1 MSDLRGR
8 ITVAAQELF
17 AGEGVEGISMRKL
30 AERVGVTA
38 TAIYRHFRDKDEILD
53 ALISAGLA
61 VLSEYLEPALKAK
74 DPERRLRGLIDAY
87 LRFAVEQPKY
97 FDLAFLVP
105 SASTRMS
112 EELERHNRA
121 TFKMAIEQVA
131 ACMQMGIF
139 RPGDPIETAVYLW
152 STAHGLVTLHRMN
165 RFGGDA
171 AQFERL
177 YNGAIERAMEG
188 LRPPGGRRPA
198 PPSQR
203 SVGRDAILKDQA

>member
-1 MSDLRGR
+1 MSDLRER
-8 ITVAAQELF
+8 ITVAAQEMF
-17 AGEGVEGISMRKL
+17 ASEGVEAISMRKL
-30 AERVGVTA
+30 ADRVGVTA

-61 VLSEYLEPALKAK
+61 VLSDYLEPALKAR

-87 LRFAVEQPKY
+87 LKFAVEQPKY

-131 ACMQMGIF
+131 ACMEMGVF
-139 RPGDPIETAVYLW
+139 RRGDPIETAVYLW
-152 STAHGLVTLHRMN
+152 STAHGLVTLHRT
-165 RFGGDA
+165 
-171 AQFERL
+171 
-177 YNGAIERAMEG
+177 
-188 LRPPGGRRPA
+188 
-198 PPSQR
+198 
-203 SVGRDAILKDQA
+203 

>member
-1 MSDLRGR
+1 VSDLGGR
-8 ITVAAQELF
+8 IIAAAQELF
-17 AGEGVEGISMRKL
+17 AAEGIEGISMRKI
-30 AERVGVTA
+30 ADRVGVTA
-38 TAIYRHFRDKDEILD
+38 TALYHHFRDKGAILD
-53 ALISAGLA
+53 ALISAGLS
-61 VLSEYLEPALKAK
+61 VLSEYLEPALRAK

-87 LRFAVEQPKY
+87 LRFALEQPKY

-112 EELERHNRA
+112 EELDRHNRA

-139 RPGDPIETAVYLW
+139 RQGDPIETAVFLW

-165 RFGGDA
+165 RLGGDA

-177 YNGAIERAMEG
+177 YHGAIKHAMAG
-188 LRPPGGRRPA
+188 LRPPAARQPA
-198 PPSQR
+198 PPR
-203 SVGRDAILKDQA
+203 RADGREGILKTES